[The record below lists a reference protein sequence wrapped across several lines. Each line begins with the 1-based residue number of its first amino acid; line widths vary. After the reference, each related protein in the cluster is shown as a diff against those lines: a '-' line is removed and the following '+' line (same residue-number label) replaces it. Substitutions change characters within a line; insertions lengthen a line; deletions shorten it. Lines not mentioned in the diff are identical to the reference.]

1 MIWKLRLSMI
11 SLSMLLMCITAS
23 AAEITVLSSV
33 GMRSVLESLQPNFER
48 ATGNK
53 LNITFGSAAP
63 LKRQIEAGVGFDV
76 AVLTPQMLADLAT
89 SGKVVVDSIASV
101 AKTGVGIAARKD
113 TALPAIHSAEQ
124 LKRALLAAKSV
135 ASSKEGQTGIVAAAV
150 MEKLGITAQMQP
162 RIMLATQPGGSI
174 TAVVDGSSEL
184 GFGLL
189 SEIVPEPKVKLLGP
203 MPGDLQSYVAF
214 AAGVASNAADAA
226 AARSLVEFMRSAVV
240 QSTLAAKGMEG
251 M

>member
-1 MIWKLRLSMI
+1 MA
-11 SLSMLLMCITAS
+11 SLGMMFMGMTAS

-33 GMRSVLESLQPNFER
+33 GMRSVLQALQPNFEH

-63 LKRQIEAGVGFDV
+63 LKRQIEAGAVFDV
-76 AVLTPQMLADLAT
+76 AVLTPPMLADLTA
-89 SGKVVVDSIASV
+89 SGKVVAGSIANV
-101 AKTGVGIAARKD
+101 AKTGLGIAARRD
-113 TALPAIHSAEQ
+113 AALPAIHSADE
-124 LKRALLAAKSV
+124 LKRALLAANSV
-135 ASSKEGQTGIVAAAV
+135 ASSKEGQTGIAAAAV

-174 TAVVDGSSEL
+174 TAVVDGTSEL

-189 SEIVPEPKVKLLGP
+189 SEIVPESKVKLLGP

-214 AAGVASNAADAA
+214 AAGVASNASDAA
-226 AARSLVEFMRSAVV
+226 AARSLVEFMRSAAV
-240 QSTLAAKGMEG
+240 QSTLTAKGMEG
-251 M
+251 L